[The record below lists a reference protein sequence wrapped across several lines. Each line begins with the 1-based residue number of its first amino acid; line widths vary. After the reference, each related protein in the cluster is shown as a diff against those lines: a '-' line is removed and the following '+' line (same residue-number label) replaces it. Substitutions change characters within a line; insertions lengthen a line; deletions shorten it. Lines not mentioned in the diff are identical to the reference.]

1 MLAIHEI
8 TNATEY
14 LSKHTKLVKNNPGL
28 SWCLESGIS
37 KINKAISR
45 IEKSTN
51 ESSQVLEYCKDTIS
65 KFNMVNEEANKDLD
79 MFRYTIKRRSH
90 VDFQK
95 MKIESAWSDSLSQY
109 NSTYKLLIERLE
121 EKLAQSHTEKISKKD
136 MSTQTG
142 KIGTVCLLTISKL
155 NIIYMCVSCIYLKY

>member
-121 EKLAQSHTEKISKKD
+121 EKLAQFDTEKISKKD